1 MFACIGYWVNDNPK
15 MHISFLGDKFLAILS
30 NRYTIDA
37 IDTAVRKMLY
47 SYPEFDE
54 LVWTAVSN

>member
-1 MFACIGYWVNDNPK
+1 